1 MICCK
6 HYSFN
11 LACPFGEVVASFDI
25 NLIANATYKHNFGK
39 TPVTKGI
46 DFLSVNDIER
56 YDANCWLMSPP
67 CQPYTRGG
75 KGLDDQDPRA
85 KGLLHLIDV
94 LPKLSNPPDY
104 IFLENVL
111 NFEKSKSREK
121 LITQICLMNYEIH
134 ECLLTPLQFGIP
146 NDRLRY
152 YLMARKISTF
162 NKSEKVITSQ
172 KYFEQA
178 MIYTSWPFECMLNN
192 NKENNKC
199 HHWKQQQ
206 GQQPLEFNVP
216 ELNSYIES
224 CLDEKELKKYL
235 VPEKNILKSFNFK
248 FDIVRPT
255 DKRCSCF
262 TKSYGSHH
270 VFGSGSLIQTKNLE
284 FTDYEFENPKS
295 LLELGLRYF
304 TPLEIAKL
312 HAFPSK
318 SELSKSPNRKNE
330 NRLDSF
336 NNNYAPK
343 LFNDF
348 ELMQSSNYLEF
359 PDDISLIQKYRLLG
373 NSLNVFVVSEL
384 LRCVLF
390 NLQVWIC
397 GLFMPEA
404 FITATRQAVAQKH
417 KWSLEEL
424 VLEIALNKSGD
435 PDSFVLTGFKLEDTF
450 YQALNGKTIIWVF
463 VQVEEATPT
472 TEATI
477 NLPVYL
483 NEDRSDLLFIVNIE
497 SKSY

>member
-1 MICCK
+1 
-6 HYSFN
+6 
-11 LACPFGEVVASFDI
+11 VVASFDI
-25 NLIANATYKHNFGK
+25 NLIANATYKYNFGK
-39 TPVTKGI
+39 TPVTK
-46 DFLSVNDIER
+46 

-75 KGLDDQDPRA
+75 KGLDDKDPRA

-94 LPKLSNPPDY
+94 LSKLSNPPDY

-152 YLMARKISTF
+152 YLMARKIQNF
-162 NKSEKVITSQ
+162 NKSEKVFTPQ

-178 MIYTSWPFECMLNN
+178 VIHTSWPFECMLNN
-192 NKENNKC
+192 KDNNKC
-199 HHWKQQQ
+199 YHWKQQQ
-206 GQQPLEFNVP
+206 SQQPLEFNVL
-216 ELNSYIES
+216 ELSNYIEN

-235 VPEKNILKSFNFK
+235 VPEKYILKSFDFK

-270 VFGSGSLIQTKNLE
+270 IFGSGSLIQTRNLE
-284 FTDYEFENPKS
+284 FTDYDFENPKS

-312 HAFPSK
+312 HAFPLK
-318 SELSKSPNRKNE
+318 SQLSTNPNRKNE
-330 NRLDSF
+330 NIIDSI

-343 LFNDF
+343 LYNDF
-348 ELMQSSNYLEF
+348 KLMQSSNYLEF
-359 PDDISLIQKYRLLG
+359 SDDISLIQKYRLLG

-390 NLQVWIC
+390 FNC
-397 GLFMPEA
+397 
-404 FITATRQAVAQKH
+404 
-417 KWSLEEL
+417 
-424 VLEIALNKSGD
+424 
-435 PDSFVLTGFKLEDTF
+435 
-450 YQALNGKTIIWVF
+450 
-463 VQVEEATPT
+463 
-472 TEATI
+472 
-477 NLPVYL
+477 
-483 NEDRSDLLFIVNIE
+483 
-497 SKSY
+497 